1 MAAFAPDLAHSL
13 PQSLKEQGVVDH
25 AFVLECH
32 EHKHHEQISGAML
45 TGMDDQLLEI
55 FGRHRLIES
64 LLKAGLE
71 VAVPARDRG
80 VDLIAYSDTD
90 VRLGRF
96 VGIPIQMKAA
106 SKACFSIDKK
116 YSKFHDMLVAYVW
129 NVLDPSNTHI
139 YVLTQEEAVRVAN
152 EMNYTAT
159 DSWINT

>member
-1 MAAFAPDLAHSL
+1 MLA
-13 PQSLKEQGVVDH
+13 D
-25 AFVLECH
+25 
-32 EHKHHEQISGAML
+32 
-45 TGMDDQLLEI
+45 MDDQLLEI

-71 VAVPARDRG
+71 VAIPARDRG

-116 YSKFHDMLVAYVW
+116 YSKFHDMLVARSCSYFSVCPQYLRICR
-129 NVLDPSNTHI
+129 VSHLLHAKQCRADLDS
-139 YVLTQEEAVRVAN
+139 
-152 EMNYTAT
+152 
-159 DSWINT
+159 